1 MIRRRSKNWSV
12 SGQAA
17 SVSIRNTV
25 YRALMINSEYTHRA
39 GTGQFGKSPEG
50 IDHV

>member
-1 MIRRRSKNWSV
+1 MVRRRIKNWNA
-12 SGQAA
+12 GDQFAG
-17 SVSIRNTV
+17 VSIRNTV

>member
-1 MIRRRSKNWSV
+1 MIRRRSKNWSA
-12 SGQAA
+12 SGKTT
-17 SVSIRNTV
+17 SVSIRHTV

-39 GTGQFGKSPEG
+39 ETGQFGKSPEG

>member
-1 MIRRRSKNWSV
+1 MIRRRSKNWDAGV
-12 SGQAA
+12 KPD

>member
-1 MIRRRSKNWSV
+1 MVRRRIKNWDAEVLCTSV
-12 SGQAA
+12 P
-17 SVSIRNTV
+17 IRNTV

-50 IDHV
+50 KDHV

>member
-1 MIRRRSKNWSV
+1 MIRRRNKNWTI
-12 SGQAA
+12 SGPAA
-17 SVSIRNTV
+17 GVSIRNIV

>member
-1 MIRRRSKNWSV
+1 MIRKRTKNWKVAGSTRY
-12 SGQAA
+12 
-17 SVSIRNTV
+17 VSIRNTV

>member
-1 MIRRRSKNWSV
+1 MIRRRIKNWDAD
-12 SGQAA
+12 GQSE

>member
-1 MIRRRSKNWSV
+1 MIRPRNKNWNAAGLV
-12 SGQAA
+12 SG
-17 SVSIRNTV
+17 VSIRNTV

-39 GTGQFGKSPEG
+39 GTGQFGETPEG

>member
-1 MIRRRSKNWSV
+1 MIRRRTKNWVAVGSTE
-12 SGQAA
+12 

>member
-1 MIRRRSKNWSV
+1 MIRRRNKNWDAGV
-12 SGQAA
+12 KPGG
-17 SVSIRNTV
+17 VSIRNTV
-25 YRALMINSEYTHRA
+25 YRELMINSEYTHRA

>member
-1 MIRRRSKNWSV
+1 MIRKRTKNRNATGSPRSV
-12 SGQAA
+12 P
-17 SVSIRNTV
+17 IRNIV

>member
-1 MIRRRSKNWSV
+1 MIRRRSKNWNV
-12 SGQAA
+12 SGQSAN
-17 SVSIRNTV
+17 VSIRNIV

>member
-1 MIRRRSKNWSV
+1 MIRKRTKDWKATGPAR
-12 SGQAA
+12 
-17 SVSIRNTV
+17 SVSIRNNV
-25 YRALMINSEYTHRA
+25 YPTLMINSEYTHRA

>member
-1 MIRRRSKNWSV
+1 MIRRRSKNWNV
-12 SGQAA
+12 SGKAT

>member
-1 MIRRRSKNWSV
+1 MIRRRRKNWNA
-12 SGQAA
+12 GGKAA
-17 SVSIRNTV
+17 GVSIRNTV